1 MKSIFSLVFI
11 ALLSIGFTA
20 LENPGYTIGD
30 QATDFSLKN
39 VDGKKVSLSDFK
51 NVKGYIVIF
60 TCNSCPYAM
69 AYEDRINELAK
80 KYKNEYPVIAINPN
94 DPQLKPED
102 SFQKMQERAKSKKF
116 DFPYLLDE
124 GQTVFPAYGATKTPH
139 VYLLDKNKVVR
150 YIGAIDDNSQDASAV
165 KSKYVENAIA
175 DLNSGREVKLAVT
188 KAVGCGIK
196 AKKVQ

>member
-20 LENPGYTIGD
+20 LENPGYSIGD
-30 QATDFSLKN
+30 EASDFSLKN

-60 TCNSCPYAM
+60 TCNSCPYAI

-94 DPQLKPED
+94 DPQQKAED
-102 SFQKMQERAKSKKF
+102 SFDKMQARAKSKKF
-116 DFPYLLDE
+116 EYPYLLDE

-165 KSKYVENAIA
+165 KSKYVEEAIA
-175 DLNSGREVKLAVT
+175 DLNAGRDVKLAVT